1 MKKFFSL
8 IKRAGKAYCKAYAE
22 NCMFKLSDGKFLC
35 CNAPGCIAY
44 VA

>member
-22 NCMFKLSDGKFLC
+22 SCTFKLSDGKTLYC
-35 CNAPGCIAY
+35 IPTNCIAY

>member
-22 NCMFKLSDGKFLC
+22 SCTFKLADGKIVF
-35 CNAPGCIAY
+35 CNFGCGSVY

>member
-1 MKKFFSL
+1 MKKVFCL

-22 NCMFKLSDGKFLC
+22 SCTFKLSDGKTLY
-35 CNAPGCIAY
+35 CNPTNCIAY

>member
-1 MKKFFSL
+1 MKKVFSL

-22 NCMFKLSDGKFLC
+22 SCTFKLSDGKTLY
-35 CNAPGCIAY
+35 CNTTSGIAY